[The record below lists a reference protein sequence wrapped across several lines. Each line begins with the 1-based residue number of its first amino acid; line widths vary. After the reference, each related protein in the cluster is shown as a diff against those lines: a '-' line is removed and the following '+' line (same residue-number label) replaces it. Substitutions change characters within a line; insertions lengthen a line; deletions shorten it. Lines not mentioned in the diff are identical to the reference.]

1 MSFNDERF
9 LFVFHPVL
17 RTGTEIGKKGDGSRV
32 RKGIMVEVGW
42 EGQESE
48 EYEVV
53 GNLPGS

>member
-1 MSFNDERF
+1 MMKDSPVF
-9 LFVFHPVL
+9 FHPVL
-17 RTGTEIGKKGDGSRV
+17 RTGTEIGGKGDGSRV